1 MQGNVEAEP
10 SLAFQIAHCHTFRKN
25 DSNVPPVPAHGS
37 TMTNTIL
44 VYTWTSCRLPVRHR
58 LTRQTKR
65 LTILAHLCRNTITS
79 DEHVPPFQEGNKL
92 RLEFHEGTT
101 SDGQPR
107 GAHSRHSS
115 PTPSLS
121 TVTKDDALVATFG
134 ALRSCLWNQLVNLP
148 QPLVQVTMASS
159 FATLLKVV

>member
-1 MQGNVEAEP
+1 VTQKLRRSLRKDEMQGNVEAEP

-121 TVTKDDALVATFG
+121 TERKTMPWWPLSAPFVHVFG
-134 ALRSCLWNQLVNLP
+134 ISW
-148 QPLVQVTMASS
+148 
-159 FATLLKVV
+159 